1 MVGTALKSDY
11 ESVKDLQLYV
21 DLLIFESL
29 HEIFRFNSVRVN
41 KSWSRFIENSK
52 KLKEVDNFCLKQIF
66 TSTSGNSGCEK

>member
-29 HEIFRFNSVRVN
+29 HEIFRFNSVRV
-41 KSWSRFIENSK
+41 K
-52 KLKEVDNFCLKQIF
+52 
-66 TSTSGNSGCEK
+66 